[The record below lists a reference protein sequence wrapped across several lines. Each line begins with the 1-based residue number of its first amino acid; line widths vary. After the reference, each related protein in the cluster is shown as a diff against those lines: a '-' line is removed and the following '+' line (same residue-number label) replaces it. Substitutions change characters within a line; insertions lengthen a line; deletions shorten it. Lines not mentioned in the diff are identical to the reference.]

1 MSDFLSGL
9 SKTIGNEY
17 AGIVEDGIVAGD
29 VDGYIDTG
37 SYVLNALV
45 SGSLF
50 GGIPNNKIT
59 AFAGESAT
67 GKTFFIL
74 GAIGKFLKDNPTGG
88 VIYFESESA
97 LTKNMIA
104 ERGIDTKRIAIV
116 PVATIEEFGT
126 QCVKLLDKYLEQKE
140 SQRQPI
146 CLVLDSLGMLS
157 TLKEMTDT
165 ESGSDKR
172 DMTRAPKIRGIF
184 RTLTLKL
191 GRAKVPMLITNHT
204 YDVIGAYFP
213 TKAMSGGSGLKYAAS
228 NILFLSKKKEKD
240 GTEIVGNI
248 IKVVNHKS
256 RLTKE
261 NKMVEVLVTY
271 DKGLSRYY
279 GLLELAEEAGIF
291 KKVSTRYELPDGSKQ
306 FGKAINSA
314 PEKYFT
320 DDILQQLEKFVVK
333 TFMYGKPSEEE
344 LDEEY
349 QEVQAQFDENEEL
362 TLVEEDD
369 ENV

>member
-1 MSDFLSGL
+1 MSDFLEGL
-9 SKTIGNEY
+9 VKATGNEY
-17 AGIVEDGIVAGD
+17 AGTVDKGIVAGE

-74 GAIGKFLKDNPTGG
+74 GAVRQFLKDNPDGG
-88 VIYFESESA
+88 VLYFESESA
-97 LTKNMIA
+97 LTKKIIE
-104 ERGIDTKRIAIV
+104 ERGIEPKRVGIV
-116 PVATIEEFGT
+116 PVATVEEFGT
-126 QCVKLLDKYLEQKE
+126 QAVKVADKYLEQDPADRK
-140 SQRQPI
+140 PLM
-146 CLVLDSLGMLS
+146 LVLDSLGMLS
-157 TLKEMTDT
+157 TNKEMADT
-165 ESGSDKR
+165 ESGSEKR

-191 GRAKVPMLITNHT
+191 GRAKIPMLVTNHT
-204 YDVIGAYFP
+204 YEVVGAYVP
-213 TKAMSGGSGLKYAAS
+213 TKEMGGGAGLKYAAS

-248 IKVVNHKS
+248 IKVLNHKS

-261 NKMVEVLVTY
+261 NMKVETLVTY
-271 DKGLSRYY
+271 SKGLSRYY
-279 GLLELAEEAGIF
+279 GLLQLAEDAGIF

-306 FGKAINSA
+306 FGKTINEN
-314 PEKYFT
+314 PEQFFTEEVLNELEKYVNQTF
-320 DDILQQLEKFVVK
+320 LYGSASLEEAEAQLE
-333 TFMYGKPSEEE
+333 EEIAE
-344 LDEEY
+344 VHDEG
-349 QEVQAQFDENEEL
+349 
-362 TLVEEDD
+362 
-369 ENV
+369 

>member
-1 MSDFLSGL
+1 MSDFLTGL
-9 SKTIGNEY
+9 GKTIGNEF

-45 SGSLF
+45 SGSIF

-67 GKTFFIL
+67 GKTFFVL
-74 GAIGKFLKDNPTGG
+74 GAVQQFLNDHPDGG

-97 LTKNMIA
+97 LTKSMIS
-104 ERGIDTKRIAIV
+104 ERGIDTKRIAMV

-126 QCVKLLDKYLEQKE
+126 QAVKTLDKYLEQHE
-140 SQRQPI
+140 SERQPI
-146 CLVLDSLGMLS
+146 LIVLDSLGMLS
-157 TLKEMTDT
+157 TVKEMTDT

-204 YDVIGAYFP
+204 YAVIGSYVP
-213 TKAMSGGSGLKYAAS
+213 MKEMSGGSGLKYAAS

-240 GTEIVGNI
+240 GNEIVGNI
-248 IKVVNHKS
+248 IKVANHKS

-261 NKMVEVLVTY
+261 NKKVDVLLTY
-271 DKGLSRYY
+271 DEGLNRYY

-306 FGKAINSA
+306 FGKSINSS

-320 DDILQQLEKFVVK
+320 EEVLQEIEKHVGK
-333 TFMYGKPSEEE
+333 TFLYGKPSEEE
-344 LDEEY
+344 LDEELAEIAELN
-349 QEVQAQFDENEEL
+349 EV
-362 TLVEEDD
+362 VDD
-369 ENV
+369 AEV

>member
-1 MSDFLSGL
+1 MSDFLKSLG
-9 SKTIGNEY
+9 KTIGNEF
-17 AGIVEDGIVAGD
+17 AGCVEDGIVAGD

-67 GKTFFIL
+67 GKTFFVL
-74 GAIGKFLKDNPTGG
+74 GAVKKFLADNPDGG

-97 LTKNMIA
+97 LTKQMVK
-104 ERGIDTKRIAIV
+104 ERGIDAKRMHIV

-126 QCVKLLDKYLEQKE
+126 QCAKLLDKYMEQHE
-140 SQRQPI
+140 SDRQPI
-146 CLVLDSLGMLS
+146 LLVLDSLGMLS
-157 TLKEMTDT
+157 TTKEMTDT
-165 ESGSDKR
+165 SEGNDKR

-204 YDVIGAYFP
+204 YDVIGSYVP
-213 TKAMSGGSGLKYAAS
+213 MKEMSGGSGLKYAAS

-248 IKVVNHKS
+248 IKVANHKS

-261 NKMVEVLVTY
+261 NKLVEVLVTY

-279 GLLELAEEAGIF
+279 GLLELAEQAGIF

-306 FGKAINSA
+306 FGKSINTD

-320 DDILQQLEKFVVK
+320 QDVLDELEVFVQK
-333 TFMYGKPSEEE
+333 NFLYGKPSEEE
-344 LDEEY
+344 LEE
-349 QEVQAQFDENEEL
+349 EMVELSLVELEEENNEE
-362 TLVEEDD
+362 V
-369 ENV
+369 

>member
-1 MSDFLSGL
+1 MENYMSDFLASLG
-9 SKTIGNEY
+9 KTIGNEY

-50 GGIPNNKIT
+50 AGIPNNKIT

-67 GKTFFIL
+67 GKTFFVL
-74 GAIGKFLKDNPTGG
+74 GAVKRFLDDNPTGG
-88 VIYFESESA
+88 VVYFESESA
-97 LTKNMIA
+97 LTKNMIK
-104 ERGIDTKRIAIV
+104 ERGIDAKRTVIV

-126 QCVKLLDKYLEQKE
+126 QCAKLLDKYLEQHE
-140 SQRQPI
+140 SERQPL

-157 TLKEMTDT
+157 TSKEMADT

-191 GRAKVPMLITNHT
+191 GRAKVPMFITNHT
-204 YDVIGAYFP
+204 YDVIGSYIP
-213 TKAMSGGSGLKYAAS
+213 MKEMSGGSGLKYAAS

-248 IKVVNHKS
+248 IKVANHKS

-261 NKMVEVLVTY
+261 NKLVEVLVTY

-279 GLLELAEEAGIF
+279 GLLELAEAAGIF

-306 FGKAINSA
+306 FGKTINSE

-320 DDILQQLEKFVVK
+320 EEVLNQIEEHVK
-333 TFMYGKPSEEE
+333 ATFLYGKPSEAELEEE
-344 LDEEY
+344 LAEL
-349 QEVQAQFDENEEL
+349 ENL
-362 TLVEEDD
+362 GDD
-369 ENV
+369 E

>member
-1 MSDFLSGL
+1 MSDFLNGL
-9 SKTIGNEY
+9 VKATGNEY
-17 AGIVEDGIVAGD
+17 AGTVDGGIVAGE

-74 GAIGKFLKDNPTGG
+74 GAVRQFLKDNPEGG
-88 VIYFESESA
+88 VIFFESESA
-97 LTKNMIA
+97 LTKKIIE
-104 ERGIDTKRIAIV
+104 ERGIDPKRVAMA
-116 PVATIEEFGT
+116 PVATVEEFGT
-126 QCVKLLDKYLEQKE
+126 QAVKVADKYLEQDPADRK
-140 SQRQPI
+140 PLM
-146 CLVLDSLGMLS
+146 LVLDSLGMLS
-157 TLKEMTDT
+157 TNKEMADT
-165 ESGSDKR
+165 ESGSEKR

-191 GRAKVPMLITNHT
+191 GRAKIPMLVTNHT
-204 YDVIGAYFP
+204 YEVVGAYVP
-213 TKAMSGGSGLKYAAS
+213 TKEMGGGAGLKYAAS

-248 IKVVNHKS
+248 IKVLNHKS

-261 NKMVEVLVTY
+261 NMKVETLVTY
-271 DKGLSRYY
+271 SKGLSRYY
-279 GLLELAEEAGIF
+279 GLLQLAEDAGVF

-306 FGKAINSA
+306 FGKTINEN
-314 PEKYFT
+314 PEQFFTEEVLNDLEKYVKANFLYGT
-320 DDILQQLEKFVVK
+320 VSLEDAEAEL
-333 TFMYGKPSEEE
+333 EEE
-344 LDEEY
+344 I
-349 QEVQAQFDENEEL
+349 EVNEG
-362 TLVEEDD
+362 
-369 ENV
+369 

>member
-1 MSDFLSGL
+1 MNNDFLSGIG
-9 SKTIGNEY
+9 KTIGNEF
-17 AGIVEDGIVAGD
+17 AGLVEDGIIAGD

-67 GKTFFIL
+67 GKTFFVL
-74 GAIGKFLKDNPTGG
+74 GAVKKFLDDNPEGG

-104 ERGIDTKRIAIV
+104 DRGIDTKRTVIV

-126 QCVKLLDKYLEQKE
+126 QCVKLLDKYLEQDA
-140 SQRQPI
+140 SQRKPI
-146 CLVLDSLGMLS
+146 MLVLDSLGMLS
-157 TLKEMTDT
+157 TTKEMTDT

-172 DMTRAPKIRGIF
+172 DMTRAPKIRAVF

-191 GRAKVPMLITNHT
+191 GRAKVPMLLTNHT
-204 YDVIGAYFP
+204 YEVIGSYIP
-213 TKAMSGGSGLKYAAS
+213 TKEMSGGSGLKYAAS

-240 GTEIVGNI
+240 GTEVVGNI
-248 IKVVNHKS
+248 IKVANYKS

-261 NKMVEVLVTY
+261 NKLVEVLVTY
-271 DKGLSRYY
+271 SEGLSRYY
-279 GLLELAEEAGIF
+279 GLLELAEKANIF
-291 KKVSTRYELPDGSKQ
+291 KKVSTRYELPNGEKQ
-306 FGKAINSA
+306 FGKTINEN

-320 DDILQQLEKFVVK
+320 QDILEQLDDFAKRE
-333 TFMYGKPSEEE
+333 FMYGKPSVEE
-344 LDEEY
+344 LDSE
-349 QEVQAQFDENEEL
+349 
-362 TLVEEDD
+362 VEEILEEQD
-369 ENV
+369 EV

>member
-1 MSDFLSGL
+1 MSDFLTGL
-9 SKTIGNEY
+9 GKTIGNEF

-45 SGSLF
+45 SGSIF

-67 GKTFFIL
+67 GKTFFVL
-74 GAIGKFLKDNPTGG
+74 GAVQQFLNDHPDG

-97 LTKNMIA
+97 LTKSMIS
-104 ERGIDTKRIAIV
+104 ERGIDTKRIAMV

-126 QCVKLLDKYLEQKE
+126 QAVKTLDKYLEQHE
-140 SQRQPI
+140 SERQPI
-146 CLVLDSLGMLS
+146 LIVLDSLGMLS
-157 TLKEMTDT
+157 TVKEMTDT

-204 YDVIGAYFP
+204 YAVIGSYVP
-213 TKAMSGGSGLKYAAS
+213 MKEMSGGSGLKYAAS

-240 GTEIVGNI
+240 GNEIVGNI
-248 IKVVNHKS
+248 IKVANHKS

-261 NKMVEVLVTY
+261 NKKVDVLLTY
-271 DKGLSRYY
+271 DEGLNRYY

-306 FGKAINSA
+306 FGKSINSS

-320 DDILQQLEKFVVK
+320 EEVLQEIEKHVGR

-344 LDEEY
+344 LDEELAEIAELN
-349 QEVQAQFDENEEL
+349 EV
-362 TLVEEDD
+362 VDD
-369 ENV
+369 AEV